1 MAFEQLD
8 DIYRE
13 IILDHRRHPRNRNPL
28 ERADISAD
36 GLNPFCGDEIH
47 LQIKLDERGRIA
59 RVGLQAEGCAINQAA
74 GSMLTEAI
82 EGKTLQEIAA
92 VADAFNEMMR
102 GKAPSDKGRV
112 RPDASGASPQQYRPR
127 PASGERYSY
136 RALPSDLETL
146 SGVRQFP
153 VRIKCAL
160 LAWDT
165 LDEGIEEHRGG
176 RPR

>member
-1 MAFEQLD
+1 MGIDELD
-8 DIYRE
+8 DLYSE
-13 IILDHRRHPRNRNPL
+13 AILDHRRHPRNRDL
-28 ERADISAD
+28 LQDADITAD
-36 GLNPFCGDEIH
+36 GVNPFCGDEIH
-47 LQIKLDERGRIA
+47 LQIRLDERGRIA
-59 RVGLQAEGCAINQAA
+59 RVGLQAAGCAINQAA

-82 EGKTLQEIAA
+82 ESKTLEEID
-92 VADAFNEMMR
+92 VLADAFNEMMR
-102 GKAPSDKGRV
+102 GEAPSDKGQI
-112 RPDASGASPQQYRPR
+112 RPYASGSSPQQHQPR
-127 PASGERYSY
+127 AASGERNSY